1 MQRCDSVPVKPGPRP
16 AVGPVRMDVFTRNVQ
31 FMVGQVEI
39 FLLPDRLELLYWQSA
54 KADIANSS
62 VILS

>member
-1 MQRCDSVPVKPGPRP
+1 MNGSHVPPLVKHLL
-16 AVGPVRMDVFTRNVQ
+16 AAQAAQ